1 MMFRAGAPQAN
12 EEDGETWGVHRAS
25 QSASSMS
32 QGKVNALIACVLV
45 WSFVLNAT
53 VGEPR
58 GARRGG
64 AGRAALELENYLVL
78 VILSSVVTVWLVLL
92 FKIRECTVWPE
103 EVRFKRNGMILVEL
117 GCGHRALNTVAP
129 GVLLMRKRANL
140 CNSNLGVWA
149 NAITD
154 KTRDDVFVL
163 VPALGS
169 RFWTGFAFQ
178 PEDPEA
184 FLHDCRHA
192 GVAVLEDGSSE
203 LGVRSQLEEG
213 LLADADAR
221 HLQQQQQQRMVRD
234 GDDEATHEG
243 PGGPIEPFGYH
254 GPRDSSASS
263 ATNKDLEQVLTN
275 NTIIEV

>member
-1 MMFRAGAPQAN
+1 M
-12 EEDGETWGVHRAS
+12 S
-25 QSASSMS
+25 QS
-32 QGKVNALIACVLV
+32 KVNALVACVLV
-45 WSFVLNAT
+45 WSFVLNT
-53 VGEPR
+53 VLGEPPR
-58 GARRGG
+58 KGGG

-92 FKIRECTVWPE
+92 FKIRECAVWPE
-103 EVRFKRNGMILVEL
+103 EVRFKRNGMIMVEL

-129 GVLLMRKRANL
+129 GVLLMRKRANM
-140 CNSNLGVWA
+140 CSSNLGVWA

-163 VPALGS
+163 VPALGP

-203 LGVRSQLEEG
+203 LGVRSQLEESLIAG
-213 LLADADAR
+213 GDAVH
-221 HLQQQQQQRMVRD
+221 HLHQQQRMVRD
-234 GDDEATHEG
+234 GDDQAAHEG
-243 PGGPIEPFGYH
+243 LGGPSEPFGYQA
-254 GPRDSSASS
+254 PRDSSVSHASS
-263 ATNKDLEQVLTN
+263 VTNKDLEQVLKN